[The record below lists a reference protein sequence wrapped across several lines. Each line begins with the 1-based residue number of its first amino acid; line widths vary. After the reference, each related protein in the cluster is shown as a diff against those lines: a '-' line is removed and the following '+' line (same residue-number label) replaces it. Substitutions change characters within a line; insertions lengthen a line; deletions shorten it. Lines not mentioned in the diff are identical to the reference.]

1 MTRNKGQFRGEA
13 SEMEVALDLLDNG
26 CRVSDRER
34 EIIKGIDVS
43 DDYRYQTIS
52 RIRRRFNR
60 LEEDLEVLDENH
72 DSLGEELRDVIC
84 EDD

>member
-1 MTRNKGQFRGEA
+1 MGGQPTGGM
-13 SEMEVALDLLDNG
+13 SEPRAILT
-26 CRVSDRER
+26 DRER

-52 RIRRRFNR
+52 RIRRRFDR

>member
-1 MTRNKGQFRGEA
+1 MGEQPTDGM
-13 SEMEVALDLLDNG
+13 SEPRAILT
-26 CRVSDRER
+26 DRER

-52 RIRRRFNR
+52 RIRRRFDR